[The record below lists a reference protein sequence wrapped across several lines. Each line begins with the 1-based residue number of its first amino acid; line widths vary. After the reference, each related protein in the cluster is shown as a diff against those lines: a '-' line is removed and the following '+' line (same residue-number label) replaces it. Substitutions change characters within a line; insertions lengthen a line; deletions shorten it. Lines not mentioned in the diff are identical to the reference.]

1 MVMVPWG
8 TVSTHACVLAATMPL
23 FLTMIH
29 TRYTSAALAAAAV
42 ILSACGAD
50 RVTSTAGDIASPR
63 YFTTN
68 PAPSVRFS
76 ELHYDNNG
84 TDANERIEISM
95 PVGQDLTGWQ
105 LVLYNGANGQSYS
118 TGALAPLTRSA
129 CAGGEREV
137 VVALY
142 PANGIQNGSPDGMA
156 LVNGAGSV
164 VEFLSYEGAFQ
175 ATNGPAVGITSTDI
189 GASETGGT
197 SGTSDGSVA
206 RGTGNTWVTS
216 NATNTF
222 GACNDGNT
230 NGGGPTVGAIA
241 SVTVAPTTA
250 TVQIGATQALTAT
263 AKDANQLTVTTATF
277 TWASSDETVA
287 TVSATGVV
295 TAVAPGS
302 ATITAS
308 SVGFNGTAVITVPE
322 PATLPAVRFTEL
334 HYDNSS
340 EDYGE
345 AIEIEG
351 PANTDL
357 TGWQVVLYN
366 GNGGRVYNVRALTGT
381 LPDQCTGRGVTVVEY
396 GTDGL
401 QNGAPDGM
409 ALVNSAGAVVEFLSY
424 EGDFVAA
431 DGPAAGI
438 RSRNIGVSQSSAPV
452 ATSLQRSLSD
462 TWVSGADN
470 FGVCNG
476 RGARV
481 PRTTLGFGRRTA
493 GDPALPVGFEDLLTV
508 TQRLDGA
515 IVTFDV
521 PMISETPSIAV
532 VLPNNV
538 IRGVG
543 VGTARFRATAANGF
557 TVTFDL
563 PIRAATP
570 SASASYANHT
580 EFGTPADGSPDDDYV
595 VRRDQMA
602 FSYSRVRNTPNWVS
616 YNLEDTHIGGSG
628 RCECFT
634 FDAALPTAFTRYN
647 TFDYVGSGYSR
658 GHLVK
663 SQDRTNGVLDN
674 ATTFYLTNIIPQT
687 EANNEGPWLQLEN
700 YLTNKADVQN
710 KEVFIITGV
719 AGSRGTLN
727 DRGVVTIPENLWKV
741 AIVLPRDRGLADVN
755 AGLVP
760 DEIIAVVM
768 PNAVE
773 MPSTEWT
780 SYRTT
785 VDSVEALS
793 GYDLL
798 ALLNDQIEIALESN
812 TKAPVARVNG
822 PFEILAGEAVT
833 LSAAASTDADG
844 DALTYRW
851 TTGDG
856 RTVNGVSPT
865 VQYTS
870 PGTFT
875 ATVTVTDIRTLFSQA
890 STIVRV
896 LSSAEGLEKAAAQVS
911 LLGTNGQLNR
921 GQANSLAV
929 KIRNAGASISRTNPQ
944 ASAGQLGAL
953 VNELNALVQSGRL
966 NAADAAPALL
976 TLERVIASLPF
987 GVL

>member
-1 MVMVPWG
+1 
-8 TVSTHACVLAATMPL
+8 
-23 FLTMIH
+23 MIH

-42 ILSACGAD
+42 LLSACGAD

-76 ELHYDNNG
+76 EIHYDNNG

-118 TGALAPLTRSA
+118 TGALAPLSRSA
-129 CAGGEREV
+129 CVGGEREV

-142 PANGIQNGSPDGMA
+142 PVNGIQNGSPDGMA

-164 VEFLSYEGAFQ
+164 VEFLSYEGVFQ

-189 GASETGGT
+189 GASETGGA

-216 NATNTF
+216 NTTNTF
-222 GACNDGNT
+222 GACNDGTT

-250 TVQIGATQALTAT
+250 TVQIGATKPLTAI
-263 AKDANQLTVTTATF
+263 AQDAEKNTVTTATF

-287 TVSATGVV
+287 TVSAAGVV

-308 SVGFNGTAVITVPE
+308 SGAFNGTAVITVPE

-334 HYDNSS
+334 HYDNSG

-366 GNGGRVYNVRALTGT
+366 GNGGRQYDIRT
-381 LPDQCTGRGVTVVEY
+381 LSGSFANECSGRGVKVLEY
-396 GTDGL
+396 PTGLL
-401 QNGAPDGM
+401 QNGPDGM
-409 ALVNSAGAVVEFLSY
+409 ALVNAAGAVVEFLSY
-424 EGDFVAA
+424 EGVFAA
-431 DGPAAGI
+431 TDGPAAGMT
-438 RSRNIGVSQSSAPV
+438 SRNIGVSQSGAAVTS
-452 ATSLQRSLSD
+452 SLQRSLSD
-462 TWVSGADN
+462 VWSSSLDS

-476 RGARV
+476 RGTRV
-481 PRTTLGFGRRTA
+481 PRTTLSFGFRTPF
-493 GDPALPVGFEDLLTV
+493 DPALPVGFEDLLTV
-508 TQRLDGA
+508 TQRLDGQV
-515 IVTFDV
+515 VTYDV
-521 PMISETPSIAV
+521 PMVSETPATAT

-543 VGTARFRATAANGF
+543 VGTARFRATTANGF
-557 TVTFDL
+557 TLTFEL
-563 PIRAATP
+563 PIREAT
-570 SASASYANHT
+570 ASTTAVYADHT
-580 EFGTPADGSPDDDYV
+580 EFGVPVDGSPADDYV

-602 FSYSRVRNTPNWVS
+602 FSYSRTRNTPNWVS
-616 YNLEDTHIGGSG
+616 YNLEDTHVGGSG

-634 FDAALPTAFTRYN
+634 FDSALPASFTRYS

-663 SQDRTNGVLDN
+663 SQDRTTGVLDN
-674 ATTFYLTNIIPQT
+674 ATTFYFTNIIPQT

-741 AIVLPRDRGLADVN
+741 AIVLPRNRGLADVN

-768 PNAVE
+768 PNADA
-773 MPSTEWT
+773 MPSPDWT
-780 SYRTT
+780 TYRTT

-798 ALLNDQIEIALESN
+798 ALLNDQIEIAVESN

-822 PFEILAGEAVT
+822 PFEILAGESVT

-865 VQYTS
+865 VQYSS

-890 STIVRV
+890 STTVRV
-896 LSSAEGLEKAAAQVS
+896 LSSAEGLEKAAAQVTQ
-911 LLGTNGQLNR
+911 LGTAGRLNR

-953 VNELNALVQSGRL
+953 VNELHALVQSRRL
-966 NAADAAPALL
+966 SAADAAPALL
-976 TLERVIASLPF
+976 TLERVIASLPY